1 MTSSVCDPH
10 LLYNQNVKIPSCLT
24 FQVCQIPT
32 MGELYNHW
40 PNQLVKV
47 VKHNHHQTCGHAKKE
62 ISIGKTIHVEGFT
75 CLYFCLKKIKFYF
88 SPRNFS

>member
-47 VKHNHHQTCGHAKKE
+47 VKHNHHHASMRACKE
-62 ISIGKTIHVEGFT
+62 
-75 CLYFCLKKIKFYF
+75 
-88 SPRNFS
+88 RNFNRKRCMLKDSHAFIFV